1 MARKYGQQHWPPA
14 DAGPYGHSG
23 SNSMNSQQLPYDP
36 NDPVLGTDMTQGEWD
51 QLRALMRKA
60 EEGGKMNELLTV
72 HKKEVKNAPM
82 NRTYPPDDDWQE
94 CNEGHP
100 ADKNSSTNSN
110 AGKAPPGALWPDD
123 PAWKVPPASPPK
135 NLQQGASSGIRDA
148 REYHKKWQDR
158 PYDPND
164 DPWIEDVEKD
174 DKPKDKPVIQIYG
187 NVVQKNADLAEA
199 KAAAA
204 AIAAIANQYCH
215 PDEGGSAGFPKF
227 NAQVPIPPPAKADPP
242 VLPAAALGSEQSYNE
257 QKGKGKGF
265 EKGGKGEFGKGGQSD
280 KGKGKEF
287 EKGAKGEK
295 GKEGK
300 GKESQFPKATSHS
313 TKCARIS
320 EEPPDVVE
328 PNSNKMPDGAM
339 TDGSKRRH
347 EAVMSA
353 SDSED
358 GIGSYSFIS
367 DTGDSPPLFPSFPT
381 GLPGTHKWAD
391 NWQDADVNYEEVD
404 FSVPKPAWIKDTYH
418 WSCTLL
424 KMGKFAASPITYHA
438 FVVKVF
444 NKSADECRYAKKMIG
459 QFRKKLTSTPRTQ
472 GPDFCAFL
480 MHCRVDA
487 FLNAGYV
494 YQREFEWR

>member
-1 MARKYGQQHWPPA
+1 M
-14 DAGPYGHSG
+14 
-23 SNSMNSQQLPYDP
+23 
-36 NDPVLGTDMTQGEWD
+36 
-51 QLRALMRKA
+51 
-60 EEGGKMNELLTV
+60 
-72 HKKEVKNAPM
+72 
-82 NRTYPPDDDWQE
+82 
-94 CNEGHP
+94 
-100 ADKNSSTNSN
+100 
-110 AGKAPPGALWPDD
+110 
-123 PAWKVPPASPPK
+123 SPPK

-174 DKPKDKPVIQIYG
+174 EKPKDKPVIQIYG

-204 AIAAIANQYCH
+204 AIAAIAQQYCA
-215 PDEGGSAGFPKF
+215 PDEGNAAGFPKF

-257 QKGKGKGF
+257 QKGKGKEFEKGGKGKDV
-265 EKGGKGEFGKGGQSD
+265 EKGGKGEFGKGGHSD

-295 GKEGK
+295 GDKGK
-300 GKESQFPKATSHS
+300 GKEPQFPGPKASGHS
-313 TKCARIS
+313 SKCARIS
-320 EEPPDVVE
+320 EEPPEVVE
-328 PNSNKMPDGAM
+328 PNSNKMTDGAM

-358 GIGSYSFIS
+358 GLGSYSFIS

-391 NWQDADVNYEEVD
+391 NWEDADVNYECQ
-404 FSVPKPAWIKDTYH
+404 SLHGSGTH
-418 WSCTLL
+418 
-424 KMGKFAASPITYHA
+424 ITGLA
-438 FVVKVF
+438 
-444 NKSADECRYAKKMIG
+444 RY
-459 QFRKKLTSTPRTQ
+459 
-472 GPDFCAFL
+472 
-480 MHCRVDA
+480 
-487 FLNAGYV
+487 
-494 YQREFEWR
+494 

>member
-1 MARKYGQQHWPPA
+1 MARKYGQQHWPPT

-23 SNSMNSQQLPYDP
+23 SNSRNSQQLPYDP
-36 NDPVLGTDMTQGEWD
+36 NDPVLGTDMTQGEWY

-82 NRTYPPDDDWQE
+82 NRPYPPDDEWQE
-94 CNEGHP
+94 CEEGHQP
-100 ADKNSSTNSN
+100 EKNSSGNST
-110 AGKAPPGALWPDD
+110 APATTGKAPAGALWPEAYSD
-123 PAWKVPPASPPK
+123 ASWKVPPTTPPK

-158 PYDPND
+158 PCDPND

-174 DKPKDKPVIQIYG
+174 EKPKDKPVIQLFG

-204 AIAAIANQYCH
+204 AIAAIAQQYCA
-215 PDEGGSAGFPKF
+215 PDEGNAAGFPKF

-257 QKGKGKGF
+257 QKGKGKEF
-265 EKGGKGEFGKGGQSD
+265 EKGGKGKDVEKGGKGDFGKGGHSD

-295 GKEGK
+295 GEKGK
-300 GKESQFPKATSHS
+300 GKEPQFPGPKATSHS
-313 TKCARIS
+313 TKCACIS

-358 GIGSYSFIS
+358 GLGSYSFIS

-391 NWQDADVNYEEVD
+391 NWEDADVNYECQ
-404 FSVPKPAWIKDTYH
+404 SLHGSGTH
-418 WSCTLL
+418 
-424 KMGKFAASPITYHA
+424 ITGLA
-438 FVVKVF
+438 
-444 NKSADECRYAKKMIG
+444 RY
-459 QFRKKLTSTPRTQ
+459 
-472 GPDFCAFL
+472 
-480 MHCRVDA
+480 
-487 FLNAGYV
+487 
-494 YQREFEWR
+494 

>member
-1 MARKYGQQHWPPA
+1 MIFILRLELFEWFATRVY
-14 DAGPYGHSG
+14 
-23 SNSMNSQQLPYDP
+23 
-36 NDPVLGTDMTQGEWD
+36 VFFTLGGFWEGTCAYLTSTDMTQGEWD

-135 NLQQGASSGIRDA
+135 NLQQGASSGFRDA

-215 PDEGGSAGFPKF
+215 PDEGGSAGSQNSMHRCLSLLLPKLIHQYSLPQLLEV
-227 NAQVPIPPPAKADPP
+227 NSHTMNRRAKARDSRR
-242 VLPAAALGSEQSYNE
+242 V
-257 QKGKGKGF
+257 
-265 EKGGKGEFGKGGQSD
+265 EKENS
-280 KGKGKEF
+280 
-287 EKGAKGEK
+287 AKVV
-295 GKEGK
+295 
-300 GKESQFPKATSHS
+300 KATRARVKNSRKVQKVRKEKKEREKSHS
-313 TKCARIS
+313 FPRPQAILQSVHASRKSHLMWLNRIRIRCQM
-320 EEPPDVVE
+320 V
-328 PNSNKMPDGAM
+328 
-339 TDGSKRRH
+339 
-347 EAVMSA
+347 
-353 SDSED
+353 
-358 GIGSYSFIS
+358 
-367 DTGDSPPLFPSFPT
+367 
-381 GLPGTHKWAD
+381 
-391 NWQDADVNYEEVD
+391 Q
-404 FSVPKPAWIKDTYH
+404 
-418 WSCTLL
+418 
-424 KMGKFAASPITYHA
+424 
-438 FVVKVF
+438 
-444 NKSADECRYAKKMIG
+444 
-459 QFRKKLTSTPRTQ
+459 
-472 GPDFCAFL
+472 
-480 MHCRVDA
+480 
-487 FLNAGYV
+487 
-494 YQREFEWR
+494 

>member
-82 NRTYPPDDDWQE
+82 NRPYPPDDEWQE
-94 CNEGHP
+94 CDDGHQ
-100 ADKNSSTNSN
+100 ADKNSSMNSN

-123 PAWKVPPASPPK
+123 PAWKVPPTTPPK

-164 DPWIEDVEKD
+164 DPWFEDVEKD

-204 AIAAIANQYCH
+204 AIAAIAQQYCA

-257 QKGKGKGF
+257 QKGKGK
-265 EKGGKGEFGKGGQSD
+265 
-280 KGKGKEF
+280 EF
-287 EKGAKGEK
+287 EKG
-295 GKEGK
+295 
-300 GKESQFPKATSHS
+300 
-313 TKCARIS
+313 
-320 EEPPDVVE
+320 
-328 PNSNKMPDGAM
+328 
-339 TDGSKRRH
+339 
-347 EAVMSA
+347 
-353 SDSED
+353 
-358 GIGSYSFIS
+358 
-367 DTGDSPPLFPSFPT
+367 
-381 GLPGTHKWAD
+381 
-391 NWQDADVNYEEVD
+391 
-404 FSVPKPAWIKDTYH
+404 
-418 WSCTLL
+418 
-424 KMGKFAASPITYHA
+424 
-438 FVVKVF
+438 
-444 NKSADECRYAKKMIG
+444 
-459 QFRKKLTSTPRTQ
+459 
-472 GPDFCAFL
+472 
-480 MHCRVDA
+480 
-487 FLNAGYV
+487 
-494 YQREFEWR
+494 